1 MSNFQAIGGVSAT
14 LQKLLKDRMELPSKV
29 TSTDFQVTISTPRSE
44 KEQEQSPEK
53 PRVNLFLYRVTENGF
68 LKNQEIPGQG
78 HPAAYG
84 KPPLSLDLY
93 YLLTAYGATA
103 ESAGNFV
110 NEMRAHYLMGSAMR
124 VLHEYP
130 IITKSLK
137 TTGGSPILHESLR
150 DEFEKIKLCLDPISL
165 EDLSKVWTALTL
177 PYRLSAAYKVSV
189 VQIESRQTRRY
200 PRPVG
205 EPKSAGPRV
214 YAVPMRRPQITDLGF
229 IRKGDP
235 SKTQRSFPYARIDDK
250 LIILGHNFAKATRVT
265 LGTVDTIVQN
275 TNLKDSRIE
284 IAIPDD
290 ANLQPGPLPV
300 KVIVD
305 VMMGEPPKPHAGFHS
320 NLAVFALVPR
330 IDKHSL
336 LASTGPR
343 RLRIQGERLFSDSL
357 PGETLVG
364 LALVQKTAYLS
375 GAAPTDITMPLPDTL
390 PAWPTHIL
398 GSGNLTGFQGVTGA
412 NLNITV
418 DIGGESHPV
427 KLGSAPKTIVN
438 AARVL
443 QTAIRGAPKSSR
455 TFQSARVAVV
465 GSRLFVVPG
474 GLGSQVTMSGPAA
487 QQLKLT
493 SATGANS
500 EVAYLSGELEPFP
513 TLTANQ
519 PAVQLTVGSTTKT
532 ITLATRPTT
541 LAKAASALKA
551 AITSAGFSNTQVSV
565 LENQLLIMV
574 PGHSGKMIF
583 GQVTGVDETS
593 VVELQLHARYPV
605 RVRVNGA
612 ESIDNVE
619 MELP

>member
-14 LQKLLKDRMELPSKV
+14 LQKLLKDRMELPPKV

-84 KPPLSLDLY
+84 KPPLSLDLH

-130 IITKSLK
+130 VITKSLK
-137 TTGGSPILHESLR
+137 TAGGEPILHESLR
-150 DEFEKIKLCLDPISL
+150 DEFEKIKLCLEPISL
-165 EDLSKVWTALTL
+165 EDISKVWTALTL
-177 PYRLSAAYKVSV
+177 PYRLSAAYRVSV

-214 YAVPMRRPQITDLGF
+214 YAVPLCRPQITDLRF

-235 SKTQRSFPYARIDDK
+235 SKTQRSFPYARIDDT

-275 TNLKDSRIE
+275 ANLGSSQIE
-284 IAIPDD
+284 VAIPDD
-290 ANLQPGPLPV
+290 VNLQPGPLPV
-300 KVIVD
+300 KVVAD

-330 IDKHSL
+330 IDQ
-336 LASTGPR
+336 LAILPGAGPR
-343 RLRIQGERLFSDSL
+343 RLRIQGKRLFHDSL
-357 PGETLVG
+357 PGETIVG
-364 LALVQKTAYLS
+364 LAMVPKTTYLS
-375 GAAPTDITMPLPDTL
+375 GAASTDITVPLLDTL
-390 PAWPTHIL
+390 PAWPARVL
-398 GSGNLTGFQGVTGA
+398 RSGSLVGFQGVTGA
-412 NLNITV
+412 NLSVTV
-418 DIGGESHPV
+418 DIGGESHSV
-427 KLGSAPKTIVN
+427 KLGSAPKTIAS

-455 TFQSARVAVV
+455 TFQGARVAVV
-465 GSRLFVVPG
+465 GNRLFVTPG
-474 GLGSQVTMSGPAA
+474 GLGSKVTMTGPAA
-487 QQLKLT
+487 QQLRLT
-493 SATGANS
+493 SAAGAKPG
-500 EVAYLSGELEPFP
+500 VAYLSGELEPFP

-532 ITLATRPTT
+532 ITLATCPTT
-541 LAKAASALKA
+541 LAEAASVLKA
-551 AITSAGFSNTQVSV
+551 AIKSAGFSNAQVV
-565 LENQLLIMV
+565 TLENQLLILV
-574 PGHSGKMIF
+574 PGHSGKMVF
-583 GQVTGVDETS
+583 GQITGIDETS
-593 VVELQLHARYPV
+593 VAELQLHARYPV

-612 ESIDNVE
+612 ESIDNIE